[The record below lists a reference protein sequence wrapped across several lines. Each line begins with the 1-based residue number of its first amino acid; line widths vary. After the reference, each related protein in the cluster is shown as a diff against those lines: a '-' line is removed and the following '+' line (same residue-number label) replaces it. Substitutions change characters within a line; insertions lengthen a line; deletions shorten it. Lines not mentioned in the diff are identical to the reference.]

1 MASFGFSRDIGGI
14 LRQVAARSTL
24 KQDQIGTLEPGKLA
38 DLVLIDGNPLT
49 DIHDLLKVVT
59 HDPGRRRRVRDASGR
74 ISSYT
79 SAILYSATSLAQARS
94 ASALL

>member
-1 MASFGFSRDIGGI
+1 MASFGFSRDISGI

-38 DLVLIDGNPLT
+38 DLVLMDDNPLT

-59 HDPGRRRRVRDASGR
+59 TIQGGEIVSGTR
-74 ISSYT
+74 
-79 SAILYSATSLAQARS
+79 AARQ
-94 ASALL
+94 